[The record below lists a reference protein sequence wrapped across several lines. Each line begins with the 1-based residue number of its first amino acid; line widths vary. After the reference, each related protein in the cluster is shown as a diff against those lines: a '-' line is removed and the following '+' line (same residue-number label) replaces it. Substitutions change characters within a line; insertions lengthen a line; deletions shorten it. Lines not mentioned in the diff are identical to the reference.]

1 MTPPPY
7 VPSQGVLDA
16 IGNALSEALGLSLYG
31 ARGIDANPPSE
42 SPPPQSPP
50 LESPPLERPPR
61 VPTG

>member
-42 SPPPQSPP
+42 SPPP
-50 LESPPLERPPR
+50 
-61 VPTG
+61 